1 MVQTSCNDQGELIML
16 SGFIAGLIEFI
27 EDDRGAKSSKRIA
40 GIFLVF
46 SGGCS
51 KLALIAYGAKI
62 KMLEKFTLFDKV
74 DATADTLVWAGV
86 ALLTGAMIEKF
97 RKNDK

>member
-1 MVQTSCNDQGELIML
+1 MNK
-16 SGFIAGLIEFI
+16 FIAGLINFI

-40 GIFLVF
+40 GLFLIF
-46 SGGCS
+46 SGGFA

-62 KMLEKFTLFDKV
+62 KLLSKFTLYDKI
-74 DATADTLVWAGV
+74 DMTADGLLLAGV

-97 RKNDK
+97 RKKDVK